1 MMPVALIVQVLY
13 LWTLLAC
20 AFALWKGGPAERFG
34 AGVILFS
41 TAAPPVLHPVVP
53 AGLSAI
59 VDLTADG
66 LVGVAFLLLTL
77 RYGSV
82 WLGVTMLL
90 FAAQFALHAFYAVTQ
105 RPSDLLHARINN
117 IVFLGVSLSLS
128 VGAVLAWRRRR
139 LAAASRT

>member
-1 MMPVALIVQVLY
+1 MPVSLVVQLLY

-34 AGVILFS
+34 AGVIFLS
-41 TAAPPVLHPVVP
+41 TAAPPALRALAP
-53 AGLSAI
+53 ASLSGI

-77 RYGSV
+77 RYGRA

-90 FAAQFALHAFYAVTQ
+90 FAAQFALHSFYAVTQ

-128 VGAVLAWRRRR
+128 VGALLAWWRRRR
-139 LAAASRT
+139 TAAKA